1 MPWWEYK
8 PLGQRA
14 ETTTI
19 EVSSLLYKSL
29 CLHVTAHPLLE
40 HHVTDRWTGSE
51 TQRWQLLK
59 RKSGP
64 SGQSVAA
71 QCPHCV

>member
-1 MPWWEYK
+1 MSWWEYK

-19 EVSSLLYKSL
+19 EVSSLYKSL
-29 CLHVTAHPLLE
+29 RLHVTAHPLLE

-51 TQRWQLLK
+51 IQRRQLLK
-59 RKSGP
+59 RI
-64 SGQSVAA
+64 VRA
-71 QCPHCV
+71 